1 MKKILIGIKNNAL
14 TFSYKKISDKG
25 NSNLLNT
32 NIITD
37 NELVFSEEYIENN
50 KKIVISF
57 VKELIIQYNI
67 TQLIIKESDLTFTAF
82 DLINNSEKVKA
93 VFFRE
98 ERQLSYEICEKILT
112 NHYIRIINCY
122 NIADF
127 LKVKN

>member
-1 MKKILIGIKNNAL
+1 MIIRNNINYILNIFKF

-67 TQLIIKESDLTFTAF
+67 
-82 DLINNSEKVKA
+82 
-93 VFFRE
+93 
-98 ERQLSYEICEKILT
+98 IL
-112 NHYIRIINCY
+112 
-122 NIADF
+122 
-127 LKVKN
+127 

>member
-112 NHYIRIINCY
+112 NHYIRIINY
-122 NIADF
+122 
-127 LKVKN
+127 